1 MKILAN
7 IVALTSL
14 IAYCIGIFSK
24 KNGITLI
31 CFTIGDFIYA
41 LSYCLLKDFLTAS
54 SFLLGMIIS
63 LVLGYLS
70 IKDKKTPIS
79 IYIIFE
85 ILEIIS
91 FAVFFKSYSEI
102 LVLIAN
108 VVYVFFACLNYEL
121 PFKYSILVFGV
132 LLLVYNLIN
141 MFILGIIIES
151 VILITTIIEIIK
163 IKVNSKFEKLKN
175 II

>member
-1 MKILAN
+1 MKVLAN

-14 IAYCIGIFSK
+14 VAYCIGIFSK
-24 KNGITLI
+24 RNGVTLI

-54 SFLLGMIIS
+54 SFLLGMVIS
-63 LVLGYLS
+63 LVLGYIS

-79 IYIIFE
+79 LYIVFE

-91 FAVFFKSYSEI
+91 FIVFFKSYSEI
-102 LVLIAN
+102 LVLVAN
-108 VVYVFFACLNYEL
+108 VIYVFFACLNKEL
-121 PFKYSILVFGV
+121 LFKYSILVFGI
-132 LLLVYNLIN
+132 LLLVYNLVN
-141 MFILGIIIES
+141 MFVLGIVIES
-151 VILITTIIEIIK
+151 VILVTTIIEIIK
-163 IKVNSKFEKLKN
+163 IKINLKYEKVKD